1 MKQSTEYPNVAGT
14 RHDAVLGRLSRCMLI
29 AVIVCCCAPVS
40 QAGVLAS
47 ENFGGSGG
55 ALNGTTADTFAAAI
69 VTAGGSSTW
78 VADPGFL
85 DDGSVSVNR
94 GAAYLN
100 LGSYIN
106 DAKGT
111 EDGKFDLTMTIS
123 ETTGSWISL
132 GFSTL
137 NTPATTF
144 DFTGAAVIGLGTI
157 IYRASG
163 ELDMFIGPRTTG
175 STDGPDGN
183 TGPRTLTVRLDL
195 TPAGGYDGVTNFGT
209 VTWTDSGLGA
219 VNNLG
224 TAFALPNQSI
234 GAILVSGAAQLDGH
248 RQRPDADANQRRQTA
263 LL

>member
-1 MKQSTEYPNVAGT
+1 MKNKCTLIIGAAVAASILLAT
-14 RHDAVLGRLSRCMLI
+14 APAHA
-29 AVIVCCCAPVS
+29 AVIVA
-40 QAGVLAS
+40 
-47 ENFGGSGG
+47 EDFGGSGG
-55 ALNGTTADTFAAAI
+55 PLDGTTAETFAAAI

-85 DDGSVSVNR
+85 DDGSVSVSR
-94 GAAYLN
+94 KAAYLS

-111 EDGKFDLTMTIS
+111 ASGKFDLTMTIS
-123 ETTGSWISL
+123 ETTGAWISL

-137 NTPATTF
+137 NTPTTNA
-144 DFTGAAVIGLGTI
+144 DFTGANGLGTI
-157 IYRASG
+157 VYRDANN
-163 ELDMFIGPRTTG
+163 ELDMFIGLGTTG

-183 TGPRTLTVRLDL
+183 TGSRTLTVSLDL

-234 GAILVSGAAQLDGH
+234 GAILVSGANATSGTVSALTLSQVPEPSALSLLGVGGL
-248 RQRPDADANQRRQTA
+248 ALVYRRRRS
-263 LL
+263 